1 MGIVMSSFYQMT
13 FCEEEKYQSFGV
25 AYAHPDVDLFLL
37 PKSGVRIDYWESIK
51 LELRCGGYA
60 DYLSS
65 DLGGRLC
72 SEKLKDLIDQNISDN
87 DDIQWL
93 DVNVID
99 DQKCKK
105 YYFLHF
111 PKNIPVINKDRTIF
125 AGNMVVKVV
134 LDTQLVSHLSIFTL
148 PDEVG
153 RTLFVSEK
161 LKKIISKNNITGVSF
176 SKSACI

>member
-1 MGIVMSSFYQMT
+1 MVSFYQMT
-13 FCEEEKYQSFGV
+13 FCEDKKYQSFGV
-25 AYAHPDVDLFLL
+25 AYADPDVDLLLL
-37 PKSGVRIDYWESIK
+37 PESGVRIDSWKSIN

-72 SEKLKDLIDQNISDN
+72 SEKLKDLIEQNISDN
-87 DDIQWL
+87 ENVQWL
-93 DVNVID
+93 DVNVSGD
-99 DQKCKK
+99 LECKK

-111 PKNIPVINKDRTIF
+111 PKNIPVINKDRSIF

-134 LDTQLVSHLSIFTL
+134 LDAQLVSHLSIFTL

-153 RTLFVSEK
+153 RTLFVSEE
-161 LKKIISKNNITGVSF
+161 LKKVISKNNITGVSF
-176 SKSACI
+176 FKSACI

>member
-1 MGIVMSSFYQMT
+1 M
-13 FCEEEKYQSFGV
+13 
-25 AYAHPDVDLFLL
+25 
-37 PKSGVRIDYWESIK
+37 
-51 LELRCGGYA
+51 
-60 DYLSS
+60 
-65 DLGGRLC
+65 
-72 SEKLKDLIDQNISDN
+72 
-87 DDIQWL
+87 
-93 DVNVID
+93 NVID

-111 PKNIPVINKDRTIF
+111 PKNIPVINKDRSIF

-161 LKKIISKNNITGVSF
+161 LKIELEKNEITGIEFKPIEISFNEWYVSGGERE
-176 SKSACI
+176 KIYGKV